1 MFTGIIEDLGTIID
15 ISQQKQNT
23 VLTVQSKIS
32 SELKI
37 DQSLS
42 HNGICLTVIEV
53 KENQHQV
60 CLVPETLSKT
70 TATNWQIGQLI
81 NLERCM
87 QFNGRRD
94 GHLVQGHVDTT
105 LTCLNRID
113 GAENWVFTFE
123 LPARFA
129 HLVVEK
135 GSICINGTSLT
146 CFEITDNSFD
156 VAIIPYTFYNTSI
169 QVIQI
174 GSKVNIEFDIVGKYI
189 QRIAQAR
196 YNS

>member
-60 CLVPETLSKT
+60 CLIPETLSKT

-87 QFNGRRD
+87 QFNGRLD

-123 LPARFA
+123 LPSRFA

>member
-1 MFTGIIEDLGTIID
+1 
-15 ISQQKQNT
+15 
-23 VLTVQSKIS
+23 
-32 SELKI
+32 
-37 DQSLS
+37 
-42 HNGICLTVIEV
+42 
-53 KENQHQV
+53 
-60 CLVPETLSKT
+60 
-70 TATNWQIGQLI
+70 
-81 NLERCM
+81 
-87 QFNGRRD
+87 
-94 GHLVQGHVDTT
+94 
-105 LTCLNRID
+105 LNRID

-146 CFEITDNSFD
+146 CFEISDNSFD

>member
-87 QFNGRRD
+87 QFNGRLD

-146 CFEITDNSFD
+146 CFEISDNSFD

>member
-87 QFNGRRD
+87 QFNGRLD